1 MSQRQDGIDAR
12 AFYDGLGVDYDLMVS
27 WEGRLEREKAFLGR
41 ICSDVGARSV
51 LDAACGTGMH
61 AAWFAHQGLRAAGAD
76 VSPVMIERA
85 RENARA
91 AQVDVDFRV
100 AGFGELARAFPS
112 RFDVTTC
119 LGNSLPHLLDDASL
133 SAALR
138 DFAAVTEPGGALV
151 IQTRNYD
158 GLLKKRTRFMPVSS
172 RVNGQEE
179 TLFLRITDY
188 RDQGEL
194 IDFTVVTLKKR
205 SGAWSQS
212 ARTTP
217 LRALRR
223 QTMESALQAAGFTQ
237 VRVFGGYDSS
247 PLDETAS
254 ADLIIT
260 ARRNEYSRTS
270 PSMATPNLPPA
281 SPRSRFPR

>member
-1 MSQRQDGIDAR
+1 MDAGMSQREDGIEAR
-12 AFYDGLGVDYDLMVS
+12 SFYDGLGVDYDLMVS
-27 WEGRLEREKAFLGR
+27 WESRLGREKAFLWK
-41 ICSDVGARSV
+41 ICTDVGARSV

-61 AAWFAHQGLRAAGAD
+61 AAWFARQGLHAAGAD

-85 RENARA
+85 RDNARSAQA
-91 AQVDVDFRV
+91 AVDFRV
-100 AGFGELARAFPS
+100 AGFGELARTFAS

-133 SAALR
+133 SDALR
-138 DFAAVTEPGGALV
+138 DFAEVTEPGGALV

-158 GLLKKRTRFMPVSS
+158 QLMKERTRFMPVSS

-179 TLFLRITDY
+179 TLFLRISDF
-188 RDQGEL
+188 RGQGEL

-205 SGAWSQS
+205 RGAWSQS

-223 QTMESALQAAGFTQ
+223 QTLESALRAAGFTALQ
-237 VRVFGGYDSS
+237 FFGGYDSA
-247 PLDETAS
+247 PFDETAS
-254 ADLIIT
+254 ADLIVT
-260 ARRNEYSRTS
+260 ATR
-270 PSMATPNLPPA
+270 
-281 SPRSRFPR
+281 